1 MEIILNKNSVYKV
14 GNVMLLP
21 GSNEVVENEE
31 LKSFLA
37 NPLVKLDI
45 DTKVIELVEEEK
57 ETTAGKL
64 QEFLMSLGKE
74 DFELPED
81 FEVVYTKKGELTAD
95 CKKAIEALIVGK

>member
-14 GNVMLLP
+14 GSVMLLP
-21 GSNEVVENEE
+21 GSNEVVENDD

-37 NPLVKLDI
+37 NQLVKLDI
-45 DTKVIELVEEEK
+45 DMGLIKVIKEEK
-57 ETTAGKL
+57 PTADKL

-95 CKKAIEALIVGK
+95 CKKAIEALIVGE

>member
-21 GSNEVVENEE
+21 GSNEVVENED

-37 NPLVKLDI
+37 NPLVKVDI
-45 DTKVIELVEEEK
+45 DMGLIKVIKEEK
-57 ETTAGKL
+57 ETADKL
-64 QEFLMSLGKE
+64 QEFLISLGKE

-95 CKKAIEALIVGK
+95 CKKAIEALIVGE

>member
-1 MEIILNKNSVYKV
+1 MQIKLNVASIYKV

-37 NPLVKLDI
+37 NPLVKLDV
-45 DTKVIELVEEEK
+45 DTGLIKVVEEEK
-57 ETTAGKL
+57 EATDKL
-64 QEFLMSLGKE
+64 QEFLISLGKE

-81 FEVVYTKKGELTAD
+81 FDVVYTKKGELTAD
-95 CKKAIEALIVGK
+95 CKKAIEALIVGE

>member
-1 MEIILNKNSVYKV
+1 MEIILNRPSVYKV
-14 GNVMLLP
+14 GSVMLLP
-21 GSNEVVENEE
+21 GSNEVIENDD

-37 NPLVKLDI
+37 NPLVKVDI
-45 DTKVIELVEEEK
+45 DMGLIKVVEEEK
-57 ETTAGKL
+57 PTADKL

-95 CKKAIEALIVGK
+95 CKKAIEALIVGE

>member
-21 GSNEVVENEE
+21 GSNEVVENDD

-45 DTKVIELVEEEK
+45 DTGLIKVIEKPVEK
-57 ETTAGKL
+57 PTKGK
-64 QEFLMSLGKE
+64 
-74 DFELPED
+74 
-81 FEVVYTKKGELTAD
+81 
-95 CKKAIEALIVGK
+95 

>member
-1 MEIILNKNSVYKV
+1 MEIILNKPSVYKV
-14 GNVMLLP
+14 GSVMLLP

-57 ETTAGKL
+57 EITDKL
-64 QEFLMSLGKE
+64 QEFLISIGKE
-74 DFELPED
+74 DFKLPED

-95 CKKAIEALIVGK
+95 CKKAIEALVVGE

>member
-1 MEIILNKNSVYKV
+1 MEIILNRPSVYKV
-14 GNVMLLP
+14 GSVMLLP
-21 GSNEVVENEE
+21 GSNEVVENDD

-37 NPLVKLDI
+37 NQLVKVDI
-45 DTKVIELVEEEK
+45 DMGLIKVIKEEK
-57 ETTAGKL
+57 ETANKL

-95 CKKAIEALIVGK
+95 CKKAIEALIVGE

>member
-1 MEIILNKNSVYKV
+1 MEIILNKPSVYKV

-21 GSNEVVENEE
+21 GSNEVVENDD

-45 DTKVIELVEEEK
+45 DTGLIKVIKEET
-57 ETTAGKL
+57 ETTNKL
-64 QEFLMSLGKE
+64 TEFLISIGKE

-95 CKKAIEALIVGK
+95 CKKAIETLIVGE

>member
-1 MEIILNKNSVYKV
+1 MEIILNRPSVYKV
-14 GNVMLLP
+14 GSVMLLP
-21 GSNEVVENEE
+21 GSNEVVENDD

-45 DTKVIELVEEEK
+45 DTGLIKVIKEEK
-57 ETTAGKL
+57 ETTDKL
-64 QEFLMSLGKE
+64 QEFLISIGKE

-95 CKKAIEALIVGK
+95 CKKAIEALIVGE

>member
-14 GNVMLLP
+14 GSVMLLP

-45 DTKVIELVEEEK
+45 DMGMIKVIKEEK
-57 ETTAGKL
+57 ETTDKL
-64 QEFLMSLGKE
+64 QEFLISIGKE

-95 CKKAIEALIVGK
+95 CKKAIEVLIVGE

>member
-1 MEIILNKNSVYKV
+1 MEIILNKPSVYKV

-21 GSNEVVENEE
+21 GSNEVVENDD

-57 ETTAGKL
+57 ETVNKL
-64 QEFLMSLGKE
+64 QEFLISIGKE

-95 CKKAIEALIVGK
+95 CKKAIESLIVGE

>member
-21 GSNEVVENEE
+21 GANEVVENDD

-37 NPLVKLDI
+37 NPLVKVDI
-45 DTKVIELVEEEK
+45 DMGLIKVIKEEK
-57 ETTAGKL
+57 ETADKL

-95 CKKAIEALIVGK
+95 CKKAIEALIIGE

>member
-21 GSNEVVENEE
+21 GSNEVVENDD

-37 NPLVKLDI
+37 NPLVKLDV
-45 DTKVIELVEEEK
+45 DTGLIKVIKEEK
-57 ETTAGKL
+57 EATDKL
-64 QEFLMSLGKE
+64 QEFLISLGKE

-95 CKKAIEALIVGK
+95 CKKAIEALIVGE

>member
-1 MEIILNKNSVYKV
+1 MEIILNKPSVYKV

-21 GSNEVVENEE
+21 GPNEVEENDE

-37 NPLVKLDI
+37 NPLVKVDI
-45 DTKVIELVEEEK
+45 DMGLIKVIKEEK
-57 ETTAGKL
+57 ETADKL

-95 CKKAIEALIVGK
+95 CKKAIEALIVGE

>member
-45 DTKVIELVEEEK
+45 DTKVIELFKEEK
-57 ETTAGKL
+57 ETADKL
-64 QEFLMSLGKE
+64 QEFLISIGKE

-81 FEVVYTKKGELTAD
+81 FEIVYTKKGELTTD
-95 CKKAIEALIVGK
+95 CKKAIEALVVGE

>member
-1 MEIILNKNSVYKV
+1 MEIILNRPSVYKV
-14 GNVMLLP
+14 GGVQLLP
-21 GSNEVVENEE
+21 GSNEVVENDD

-57 ETTAGKL
+57 ETTNKL
-64 QEFLMSLGKE
+64 TEFLISIGKE

-95 CKKAIEALIVGK
+95 CKKAIEALIVGE